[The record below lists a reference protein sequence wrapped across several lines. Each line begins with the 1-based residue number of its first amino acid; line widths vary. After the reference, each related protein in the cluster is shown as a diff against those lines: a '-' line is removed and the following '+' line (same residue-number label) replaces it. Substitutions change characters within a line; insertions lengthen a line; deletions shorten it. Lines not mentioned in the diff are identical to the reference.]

1 MALYE
6 SVIIGRQDLTTSQFE
21 TIVNEF
27 ISVIESLKGKIQKK
41 ESWGL
46 RNLAYKINKN
56 RKGHYMLL
64 NIDGPADAIVEYER
78 LMRLHEDIIR
88 FLTMRIKSVDE
99 KPSPLMSNK
108 NDRQKNVSADDISES
123 TENLKRNIIM
133 TQFNIKR
140 EALRKPNQ
148 KRKKS
153 CPFSAPNT
161 PEIDYK
167 DLKVLTRYVS
177 ERGKII
183 PSRISAVSAK
193 RQRELSKAIKRA
205 RFLALMPYVV
215 G

>member
-6 SVIIGRQDLTTSQFE
+6 SVIIGRQDLSTSQFE

-27 ISVIESLKGKIQKK
+27 ISVIESFKGTIQKK

-108 NDRQKNVSADDISES
+108 NDRQKNVSADDISEPS
-123 TENLKRNIIM
+123 
-133 TQFNIKR
+133 
-140 EALRKPNQ
+140 EA
-148 KRKKS
+148 
-153 CPFSAPNT
+153 
-161 PEIDYK
+161 
-167 DLKVLTRYVS
+167 
-177 ERGKII
+177 
-183 PSRISAVSAK
+183 
-193 RQRELSKAIKRA
+193 
-205 RFLALMPYVV
+205 
-215 G
+215 

>member
-6 SVIIGRQDLTTSQFE
+6 SVIIGRQDLTPSQFE

-27 ISVIESLKGKIQKK
+27 ISVIESLKGSIQKQ

-108 NDRQKNVSADDISES
+108 NDRQKNLSADNTSVS
-123 TENLKRNIIM
+123 K
-133 TQFNIKR
+133 
-140 EALRKPNQ
+140 EA
-148 KRKKS
+148 
-153 CPFSAPNT
+153 
-161 PEIDYK
+161 
-167 DLKVLTRYVS
+167 
-177 ERGKII
+177 
-183 PSRISAVSAK
+183 
-193 RQRELSKAIKRA
+193 
-205 RFLALMPYVV
+205 
-215 G
+215 

>member
-27 ISVIESLKGKIQKK
+27 ISVIESLKGTIQKK

-64 NIDGPADAIVEYER
+64 NIEGPADAIVEYER

-99 KPSPLMSNK
+99 KPSPLISNK
-108 NDRQKNVSADDISES
+108 NDRQKNVSADNISEP
-123 TENLKRNIIM
+123 TE
-133 TQFNIKR
+133 
-140 EALRKPNQ
+140 A
-148 KRKKS
+148 
-153 CPFSAPNT
+153 
-161 PEIDYK
+161 
-167 DLKVLTRYVS
+167 
-177 ERGKII
+177 
-183 PSRISAVSAK
+183 
-193 RQRELSKAIKRA
+193 
-205 RFLALMPYVV
+205 
-215 G
+215 